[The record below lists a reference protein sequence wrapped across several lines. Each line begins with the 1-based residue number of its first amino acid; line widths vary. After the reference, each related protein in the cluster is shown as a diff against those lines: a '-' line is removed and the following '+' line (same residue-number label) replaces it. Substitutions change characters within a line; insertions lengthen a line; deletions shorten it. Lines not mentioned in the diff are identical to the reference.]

1 MRRIFSLLLIGILF
15 SQDENN
21 NFTFIIYPELV
32 GVGGAPSINIEFPVS
47 EYSIRVGVG
56 MVVMQAELYP
66 IIIYKST
73 GKTRSKSEIG
83 AGLIFIDDGDEMDIG
98 LVSSMNW
105 KKVSKSGPYLKV
117 DRAHLNSPCLTY
129 QTGLLRTALRHGEPW
144 PASVPK

>member
-32 GVGGAPSINIEFPVS
+32 GVEGVPSINIEFPVS

-73 GKTRSKSEIG
+73 GKSRSKSEIG

-105 KKVSKSGPYLKV
+105 
-117 DRAHLNSPCLTY
+117 
-129 QTGLLRTALRHGEPW
+129 
-144 PASVPK
+144 

>member
-66 IIIYKST
+66 NIIYKST

-83 AGLIFIDDGDEMDIG
+83 ARLIFIDDGDEMDIG

-105 KKVSKSGPYLKV
+105 KKVSKSGYSFRRL
-117 DRAHLNSPCLTY
+117 
-129 QTGLLRTALRHGEPW
+129 GIALGFTINGYPIIMPTIRWGFNF
-144 PASVPK
+144 